1 MGSVP
6 ISRAAATSAEL
17 EELQAAIA
25 RLQAAAQTAIA
36 AGQGGGVARED
47 IAEVLHVAARL
58 FSAHTDRHGK
68 TEWPVRKDALTA
80 TETVVLVTALLEAA
94 DINLFDLAIWYRRP

>member
-1 MGSVP
+1 MP
-6 ISRAAATSAEL
+6 EAATGKVKAMPDEL
-17 EELQAAIA
+17 AQLQAAIA
-25 RLQAAAQTAIA
+25 QLNAASQAALD
-36 AGQGGGVARED
+36 AGQGGDIARED

-68 TEWPVRKDALTA
+68 SGWPVRKDALTA